1 MMVMILAILADTAF
15 LEYLGLLLHL
25 DMADKA
31 AVWLGIVLG
40 LLFWLRVEV
49 NLQVVKPLVEKLD
62 VSERLQVDC
71 CFNY

>member
-1 MMVMILAILADTAF
+1 MVMILAILAYTAF
-15 LEYLGLLLHL
+15 FKDLGLLFHL

-40 LLFWLRVEV
+40 FFLWLRVKI
-49 NLQVVKPLVEKLD
+49 NLQVVQPLVKKLD
-62 VSERLQVDC
+62 IPERLKMDR